1 MISILS
7 LGDSHS
13 TGETIR
19 LRVAELTPDVSH
31 QAVTLIGENTASAIQ
46 QHLIKAKICI
56 VTENHYVVGGL
67 SSLVAEVVAN
77 NGLNILVIPSGVTSL
92 PIGKLGNA
100 KYLSNHFMTDL
111 DSVLAKVRSELG
123 S

>member
-1 MISILS
+1 M
-7 LGDSHS
+7 
-13 TGETIR
+13 
-19 LRVAELTPDVSH
+19 
-31 QAVTLIGENTASAIQ
+31 
-46 QHLIKAKICI
+46 
-56 VTENHYVVGGL
+56 
-67 SSLVAEVVAN
+67 VAEVVAN

-100 KYLSNHFMTDL
+100 KYLSNRFMTDL